1 MLKVS
6 LSDQNF
12 TLACNGFVGAECIH
26 YELVSTSLWPLEITK
41 VDLELFCMPLPLVP
55 VVAALNA
62 GGHLVAH
69 SAGGLIV
76 YSSTAGGYVAGTY
89 ISSASLASFLTGTAA
104 VSASAGTV
112 LLGAAAIWAYGT
124 VGGVFT
130 TLIGGAGFFGT
141 TIGATGITGVLMS
154 LGFIDSVPVFVP
166 VFFGLAALL
175 LLLLALY
182 YSSSFRR
189 ISIKVQAVPDGEE
202 TMYTKREAKLVEK
215 LVRSASK
222 PHSI

>member
-1 MLKVS
+1 
-6 LSDQNF
+6 
-12 TLACNGFVGAECIH
+12 
-26 YELVSTSLWPLEITK
+26 
-41 VDLELFCMPLPLVP
+41 MPLPLVP

-76 YSSTAGGYVAGTY
+76 YSSTAGGYAAGTY

-104 VSASAGTV
+104 VSASAGTA
-112 LLGAAAIWAYGT
+112 LLGGAAIWAYGT
-124 VGGVFT
+124 VGGVFA
-130 TLIGGAGFFGT
+130 TLIGGAGVFGT

-154 LGFIDSVPVFVP
+154 WGIIDSVPIFVP
-166 VFFGLAALL
+166 VFLGLAALL

-182 YSSSFRR
+182 YSSSIRR
-189 ISIKVQAVPDGEE
+189 IRSKAQAVPDGAE
-202 TMYTKREAKLVEK
+202 TMYTKREAKFVEK

-222 PHSI
+222 PHSWLWTKWMTFWGRMAKSRKTA

>member
-1 MLKVS
+1 MSCQMLKVS

-130 TLIGGAGFFGT
+130 TL
-141 TIGATGITGVLMS
+141 TGITGVLMS

-189 ISIKVQAVPDGEE
+189 ISIKVPAVPDGEE